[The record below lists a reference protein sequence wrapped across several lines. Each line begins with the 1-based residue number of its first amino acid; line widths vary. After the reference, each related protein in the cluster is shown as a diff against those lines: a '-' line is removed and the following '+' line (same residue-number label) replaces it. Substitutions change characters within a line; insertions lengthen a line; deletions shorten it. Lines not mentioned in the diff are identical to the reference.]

1 MKPWIL
7 LIDSNGVWKTYGV
20 QSAVSL
26 ASISKVVN
34 AGYNEGN
41 PNWRVIPRNKQT
53 LVQSIARIPSSS
65 GLLNRDCSVMPVILF
80 LEDHKAD
87 TIERVVEEVKVASNE
102 LGSEQLQF
110 KLASGP
116 VGVMAATNEA

>member
-1 MKPWIL
+1 MAYGKR
-7 LIDSNGVWKTYGV
+7 TGV

-41 PNWRVIPRNKQT
+41 PNWRVIPPRNKQT

-102 LGSEQLQF
+102 LGQ
-110 KLASGP
+110 
-116 VGVMAATNEA
+116 